1 MKQVNIKDLWY
12 KVFSPQEDSL
22 LHTEADNA
30 DSLPAAGGAYALVI
44 DLHRPLTLGQ
54 TWQLDEGRVL
64 YAGSANGPGGIRAR
78 VRRHLKGAKTV
89 RWHVDRLTNAFGV
102 AMAVALPGMS
112 ECAIVDAARAWSG
125 VTVPA
130 PGFGSSDCRTCPA
143 HLVSLPDG
151 LDVVAGLAEIADAVV
166 WRRPPVLCILP
177 ATVGQ

>member
-1 MKQVNIKDLWY
+1 M
-12 KVFSPQEDSL
+12 
-22 LHTEADNA
+22 HTEVDNA
-30 DSLPAAGGAYALVI
+30 DSLPATGGAYALVI
-44 DLHRPLTLGQ
+44 DLHRPLTLSHA
-54 TWQLDEGRVL
+54 WQLGEGRVL

-112 ECAIVDAARAWSG
+112 ECAIVDAARAWPG
-125 VTVPA
+125 VTVAA

-143 HLVSLPDG
+143 HLVALPES
-151 LDVVAGLAEIADAVV
+151 LDVACRLGEIAATVV

-177 ATVGQ
+177 ASVGQ